1 MKKIT
6 PSQSIQQFLQ
16 MDIWIQRKVGRGA
29 ALGCLTR
36 LIKQL
41 QQDMPQHKHTLAQ
54 VLQQERLAIK
64 ACDSKDQ
71 QAWDKAN
78 AESTRL
84 TNIIKAAQ

>member
-1 MKKIT
+1 MKKNKIT
-6 PSQSIQQFLQ
+6 TSEAIQQFLQ
-16 MDIWIQRKVGRGA
+16 MDIWIQRKVGRECH
-29 ALGCLTR
+29 LQ

-41 QQDMPQHKHTLAQ
+41 QQDMPQHRHTLTLVA
-54 VLQQERLAIK
+54 QQERLAIK